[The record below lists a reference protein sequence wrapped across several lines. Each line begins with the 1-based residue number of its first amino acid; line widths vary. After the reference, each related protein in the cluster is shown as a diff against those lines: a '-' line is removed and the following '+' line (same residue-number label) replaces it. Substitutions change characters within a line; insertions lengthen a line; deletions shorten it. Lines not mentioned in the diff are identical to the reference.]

1 MGREKRLGISLEPR
15 VIDRRDSISPRIMK
29 FSRENGTISRPCD
42 PLFHSI
48 VFSSHSGL
56 MRRNEITD
64 EIEIS
69 ANWNLRSLFFFF

>member
-48 VFSSHSGL
+48 VFWFPRSGS
-56 MRRNEITD
+56 MRRDEITD
-64 EIEIS
+64 GIEIS
-69 ANWNLRSLFFFF
+69 AN